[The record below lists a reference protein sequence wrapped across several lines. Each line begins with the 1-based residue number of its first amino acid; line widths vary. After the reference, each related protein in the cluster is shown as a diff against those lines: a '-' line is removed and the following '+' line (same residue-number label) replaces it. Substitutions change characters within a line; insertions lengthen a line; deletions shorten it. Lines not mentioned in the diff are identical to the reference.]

1 MRLNR
6 LDLTR
11 YGKFT
16 ETALSFPR
24 PADGAPDIHIIYGPN
39 EAGKSSF
46 LSAWLDFLFQIPT
59 RSPMNFLHSYGAM
72 QIGAEVEIDG
82 VSHELTRIKKRDN
95 SLLDPQGSAVA
106 ESVLLNGLRGLDRAA
121 YSAMFSLNGETL
133 AAGGE
138 SILRSEGDLGQLLFS
153 ASAGLNDL
161 DTKLAQL
168 RSESEE
174 YLSDS
179 GRKGRLL
186 ELNSERDQ
194 IDGRIRELDVLA
206 NDYRRMRDERDAAQ
220 KSWQAAETAVLET
233 RTRLNEQQRMLS
245 ALPLR
250 NRVLSLKAQ
259 ISAFGALPHPPE
271 DWMRDL
277 AEFDREQTESALR
290 LSQAEQELTKLCEEL
305 SQTEPDD
312 KILRLAQAI
321 ADAEKL
327 KASYDTAAE
336 DLPKRR
342 NERDIESGV
351 ILDCLARLDRKGSDP
366 EALRLAS
373 RTVGQLT
380 DLIETRSGI
389 QTALSNA
396 LRELEDANADL
407 KRLRG
412 KLPTEPDK
420 VIDPPILSALIARLR
435 REDLSGKIAS
445 AVEIRSE
452 AERNMKAA
460 LAALAIGATD
470 LGDITDIRAPERAW
484 LESTQNRLNEAER
497 QFEQLTNERS
507 KLATEIARYEAR
519 QSADDASTIVT
530 LAQAAEIR
538 QERERLWSE
547 HRAKLD
553 GPSAD
558 AFEKAL
564 RLDDQAS
571 ATLTDQHARRAA
583 EAEAARAVSELRA
596 DLAAKDGELART
608 KTTLE
613 QLNQE
618 FRESLALVS
627 PKLDQAMSIDEFIE
641 WLHRLTLAKSKAE
654 EFAKAG
660 DTLARVQKQTDDARK
675 ELVDAILASGGRTT
689 LETSYDLLLDMAQSI
704 SDRASQMQALRER
717 LEEAQEQADRRQ
729 RALDQARQTEDNW
742 QEAWKSAC
750 KDSWLAGTEPDPAGM
765 RAVLDTL
772 QKLQTTSETRARLD
786 NRIHQMEQNQI
797 RFSEAVRSLSS
808 SLSLPDDGDPVAQ
821 WRNINQRYAQALKLE
836 DKRNELSGRLET
848 AEEHLRKVESEA
860 AVSQQRLSEI
870 MKFFA
875 APDWPM
881 AREAM
886 NKARERHAL
895 IGKHEEA
902 VADLCERLNTSDAE
916 AAVTRL
922 EEVDPSVLEA
932 QIAAMET
939 ELKEKEADVQK
950 AYARMSQARDVLRAV
965 DADGTVARLEEERA
979 TLLLEIADGAQHHL
993 RRKLG
998 LIAVEEA
1005 LRRYRDTHRSGML
1018 NRASQA
1024 FSRLTGGAYR
1034 ELAVQPEGAR
1044 DLLVALAQDGGSK
1057 RAEDMSDGTRAQLYL
1072 SLRIAGYHEFTE
1084 AYGPVPFVADDIM
1097 ESFDDDRAEQ
1107 AFGLLA
1113 EIGRI
1118 GQVVYLTHHAH
1129 VRDLAKSACK
1139 STLIQTL

>member
-16 ETALSFPR
+16 ETALSFPK
-24 PADGAPDIHIIYGPN
+24 PAHGAPDIHIIYGPN

-72 QIGAEVEIDG
+72 QIGAEVEVDSVG
-82 VSHELTRIKKRDN
+82 HDLTRIKKRDN
-95 SLLDPQGSAVA
+95 SLLDQQGSSVA
-106 ESVLLNGLRGLDRAA
+106 ESVLQSGLRGLDRAA

-168 RSESEE
+168 RAESEA

-186 ELNSERDQ
+186 ELNAERDQ
-194 IDGRIRELDVLA
+194 IAARIRELDVLA
-206 NDYRRMRDERDAAQ
+206 NDYRRMRDERDSSQ
-220 KSWQAAETAVLET
+220 KSWEAAEKVVLET
-233 RTRLNEQQRMLS
+233 RTHLNEQQRMLG

-271 DWMRDL
+271 EWMSNL
-277 AEFDREQTESALR
+277 AELDRQQTEAAFR
-290 LSQAEQELTKLCEEL
+290 LSQAKQELSKLREEL
-305 SQTEPDD
+305 GNTEPDHGV
-312 KILRLAQAI
+312 LQLAQVI
-321 ADAEKL
+321 AHTEKL
-327 KASYDTAAE
+327 KASHDTAAE

-351 ILDCLARLDRKGSDP
+351 ILDCLARLDRKGTDP
-366 EALRLAS
+366 EELRLAS

-396 LRELEDANADL
+396 RRELEEAHADL

-412 KLPTEPDK
+412 KLPAESDK
-420 VIDPPILSALIARLR
+420 AIDPPILSALIARLR

-445 AVEIRSE
+445 AAEIRSQ
-452 AERNMKAA
+452 AERDMKAA
-460 LAALAIGATD
+460 LAALAIGAK
-470 LGDITDIRAPERAW
+470 GPEDITDIRAQERAW
-484 LESTQNRLNEAER
+484 LERTQNGLRETER

-507 KLATEIARYEAR
+507 KLANEIARYEAR
-519 QSADDASTIVT
+519 QTADDASTVVT
-530 LAQAAEIR
+530 LVQAAEIR

-571 ATLTDQHARRAA
+571 AALTDQHARLAA
-583 EAEAARAVSELRA
+583 EAEAARAMSELRA
-596 DLAAKDGELART
+596 GLVAKDLELARI
-608 KTTLE
+608 KTM
-613 QLNQE
+613 QE
-618 FRESLALVS
+618 RYKEELRESIALVS
-627 PKLDQAMSIDEFIE
+627 PKLNQAMSIEEFIE
-641 WLHRLTLAKSKAE
+641 WLNRLTFAKSKAE
-654 EFAKAG
+654 EFDKASH
-660 DTLARVQKQTDDARK
+660 TVAIIQKQTDDARQ
-675 ELVDAILASGGRTT
+675 ELVDAILASGGRAN
-689 LETSYDLLLDMAQSI
+689 LENSYDLLLDMAQSI
-704 SDRASQMQALRER
+704 NDRASQMQSLRER
-717 LEEAQEQADRRQ
+717 LEEAQQQAERREQA
-729 RALDQARQTEDNW
+729 LEQAQQAEENW
-742 QEAWKSAC
+742 QNAWKSAC
-750 KDSWLAGTEPDPAGM
+750 QDSWLAGTEPDPAGM
-765 RAVLDTL
+765 RAILDTL
-772 QKLQTTSETRARLD
+772 QKLQTTAETRARLD
-786 NRIHQMEQNQI
+786 SRIHQMEQNQI

-836 DKRNELSGRLET
+836 DKRTELSGRIET

-860 AVSQQRLSEI
+860 FISQQRLSEI

-875 APDWPM
+875 APDWTM

-895 IGKHEEA
+895 MGKHNEA
-902 VADLCERLNTSDAE
+902 VADLCERLNTTDAE
-916 AAVTRL
+916 TAVTRL

-932 QIAAMET
+932 QIAALET
-939 ELKEKEADVQK
+939 ELKEKETNVQE
-950 AYARMSQARDVLRAV
+950 AYARMSHARDALRAV
-965 DADGTVARLEEERA
+965 DADGTVAQLEEERA

-1024 FSRLTGGAYR
+1024 FSRLTGGTYR
-1034 ELAVQPEGAR
+1034 ELAVQPDGAR

-1113 EIGRI
+1113 EIGQI
-1118 GQVVYLTHHAH
+1118 GQVIYLTHHAH
-1129 VRDLAKSACK
+1129 VLDLAKTACET
-1139 STLIQTL
+1139 TLIQTL